1 MATQW
6 IAQATTSE
14 DKMKRLVLLVIIMVL
29 GISRAAIA
37 GEDLD
42 NLVNA
47 EEGSTYFDLTYGAKL
62 IGAAQ
67 QDPERGKHNPEY
79 TKEELE
85 KTRQMIMNEASA
97 NSDTNI
103 ALAALGSSV
112 GQAQLGSIID
122 TRGADAAVAAINFPF
137 PPGPQ
142 AYMVSQNDYTSAVR
156 TASTQS
162 FPNYNPAY
170 GMGHYLNIWN
180 YNFDSYINPSL
191 RPVTIMGV
199 YLGSVVQPAD
209 ITSWTTINLD
219 TGVYQP
225 AQSEID
231 TYYDEYRQIVE
242 MSQPDAEAMRRYYEW
257 KNTTEAGTRQS
268 YIENHPTDS
277 ASNY

>member
-1 MATQW
+1 
-6 IAQATTSE
+6 
-14 DKMKRLVLLVIIMVL
+14 MKRLIFLLIMIVL
-29 GISRAAIA
+29 GSSWIAIA

-97 NSDTNI
+97 NADTNI

-112 GQAQLGSIID
+112 GQAQLGSGID
-122 TRGADAAVAAINFPF
+122 TSYADAAADAAVSAINFPQ
-137 PPGPQ
+137 PHGPVE
-142 AYMVSQNDYTSAVR
+142 YMVSQSEYTNAVR
-156 TASTQS
+156 LASTES
-162 FPNYNPAY
+162 FPKYNPAY
-170 GMGHYLNIWN
+170 GMGHYLNTWN
-180 YNFDSYINPSL
+180 LNFDSYINPSL
-191 RPVTIMGV
+191 HPVTIMGI
-199 YLGSVVQPAD
+199 YLGSVVQPTD

-219 TGVYQP
+219 TGAYQP

-231 TYYDEYRQIVE
+231 TYFDEYSQSVL
-242 MSQPDAEAMRRYYEW
+242 MTQPDAEAMRRYYEW
-257 KNTTEAGTRQS
+257 RETVKEGTRQS